1 MNANL
6 IKFIYFCFITLHFG
20 CLQAIVVGNDGF
32 ITREAAI
39 EFLPTDTLNQ
49 ITGLAG
55 IENGFLLQSP
65 TTTLTF
71 DGFFPVSGDINFRG
85 GSVYLS
91 RDLKFDS
98 VATMSYPGNFYG
110 NGRTVYLSSSV
121 TTFSIPP
128 PGFTIPGE
136 AFGEVDREALG
147 AVVNGVDWSYD
158 DLYVIAGDASNILH
172 LYSFD
177 GTALTAMDTDNTG
190 RALYAARAH
199 PSGYY
204 FAVGRDAGAGDEV
217 IVYGVSGGLLVVD
230 SGSSEAKDVMGVGWS
245 ADGSYLA
252 ASYDTDVEVYS
263 WTPGTLSSVDPLDW
277 GGDDAVSNSIA
288 WDQTGG
294 YLAVG
299 TADSLRILSFN
310 GSTVS
315 AQYREN
321 ISANV
326 LGVDWART
334 GSWVAIGNDGASNQ
348 LRVYEY
354 DSSGNTLTLR
364 KQISV
369 GATVNGVH
377 WNSDATKLAVGK
389 ANDTGGTE
397 LQVYSFNQ
405 STYDLTLLNE
415 NEETTDVNDIRFSHD
430 DRYVLVGESG
440 QDIAVFDLGTE
451 SFTFT
456 VEKLTFDS
464 VNIHLREDLNWFAP
478 VEISGSC
485 VIDGGGSSISF
496 ENGGYL
502 TVTTGAS
509 LFIKNARLYREG
521 ELTNISC
528 HADDSSITFSG
539 CTIGLRHP
547 FEFSKGSLKFVHDV
561 VFSGTNKFIY
571 SSRMTSTIAMKSKLK
586 CDLGATL
593 SYDAPTANRDLFYM
607 SNETSILYLNNC
619 TVHSTSTGLRLT
631 KGTLILENDV
641 TFSAEGSVPSES
653 ISLGDGTSQND
664 LNIKIMSEAEANC
677 YGAFRYDNV
686 T

>member
-1 MNANL
+1 
-6 IKFIYFCFITLHFG
+6 
-20 CLQAIVVGNDGF
+20 DGF

-121 TTFSIPP
+121 TTFSIHP
-128 PGFTIPGE
+128 PGFYIAGE

-158 DLYVIAGDASNILH
+158 DFYVIAGDASNILH

-177 GTALTAMDTDNTG
+177 GTALTAEDTDNT
-190 RALYAARAH
+190 ANVLYSARAH

-204 FAVGRDAGAGDEV
+204 FAVGRDAGAGDDV
-217 IVYGVSGGLLVVD
+217 IVYGISGGLLVVD
-230 SGSSEAKDVMGVGWS
+230 SGIGVAKDAMGVGWS

-252 ASYDTDVEVYS
+252 ASYDTDVAVFS
-263 WTPGTLSSVDPLDW
+263 FTPGTLSLVDPLDW
-277 GGDDAVSNSIA
+277 GGDAAVSNSIA

-299 TADSLRILSFN
+299 TDDSLRILAFN
-310 GSTVS
+310 GSILSSQKIETIGV
-315 AQYREN
+315 
-321 ISANV
+321 NV

-334 GSWVAIGNDGASNQ
+334 GSWIAIGNDGASNQ

-354 DSSGNTLTLR
+354 DSSGDTLTLR

-369 GATVNGVH
+369 GATVQSVH
-377 WNSDATKLAVGK
+377 WNSDATRLAVGK
-389 ANDTGGTE
+389 DLDGGGTE
-397 LQVYSFNQ
+397 LQVYDFNQ
-405 STYDLTLLNE
+405 STYDLTLRNE
-415 NEETTDVNDIRFSHD
+415 VEETTIVNDIRFSHD

-456 VEKLTFDS
+456 VEKLTFDN
-464 VNIHLREDLNWFAP
+464 VNIYLSEDLNWHAP
-478 VEISGSC
+478 VEVSGSC

-509 LFIKNARLYREG
+509 LFIKNARLYRES

-528 HADDSSITFSG
+528 YADDSSITFSG

-561 VFSGTNKFIY
+561 VFSGTNKFTY
-571 SSRMTSTIAMKSKLK
+571 SSKMTSSIAMNSTLK
-586 CDLGATL
+586 FDLGATL
-593 SYDAPTANRDLFYM
+593 SYDPPIADRGLFYM
-607 SNETSILYLNNC
+607 PNETAMIHLDSC

-664 LNIKIMSEAEANC
+664 LTIKIMSEAEANC